1 MRIIIPKE
9 SYPLEKRI
17 MLLPDAVKRLVQA
30 GHDVFV
36 QSEAAMGIHISDEA
50 YVGAGAKILSDAES
64 LYGLADLVVKLKA
77 PSPEEFSLMHDAIL
91 FSMFHSEQ
99 NPSHIYYAGRQ
110 GLTVVEMESIRD
122 NKNERIVD
130 QTDITGQEGV
140 YYALRHR
147 QKIPDDMKALIL
159 GYGSVSRGAINACAR
174 LGMRIKILRKKEF
187 PYLSEHL
194 KDTDLLI
201 NGISWP
207 KKYRDEKRY
216 LVTREDIQRSATGM
230 IVLDLSVDFP
240 NPIETIHPTTYAHP
254 YYIEEDHVHISI
266 YGYPGLV
273 PVTSSNMYSQR
284 VEPLVFL
291 IANNG
296 GLERIKEQGDLGKYV
311 ERAIVD
317 PKRLNWRQ
325 YAPAHADVGSNI
337 E

>member
-1 MRIIIPKE
+1 MIISIPKE
-9 SYPLEKRI
+9 SHPLEKRV
-17 MLLPDAVKRLVQA
+17 MLLPDAVKRLIQA
-30 GHDVFV
+30 GHRILV
-36 QSEAAMGIHISDEA
+36 QTEAAVGIRISDEEYA
-50 YVGAGAKILSDAES
+50 GAGAEILSDAES
-64 LYGLADLVVKLKA
+64 LYSLAELVVKLKV
-77 PSPEEFSLMHDAIL
+77 PSPEEFSLMHDTIL

-99 NPSHIYYAGRQ
+99 NPDHVYYAGRQ

-130 QTDITGQEGV
+130 QTDITGKAGV
-140 YYALRHR
+140 YYALRHC
-147 QKIPDDMKALIL
+147 QKMPDEMKALIL
-159 GYGSVSRGAINACAR
+159 GYGSVSRGAIDACAK

-207 KKYRDEKRY
+207 KECREEKRY
-216 LVTREDIQRSATGM
+216 LVTREDIRISATGM

-240 NPIETIHPTTYAHP
+240 NPIETVHPTTYAHP
-254 YYIEEDHVHISI
+254 YYIEEDRVHISI

-273 PVTSSNMYSQR
+273 PVTSSRIYSQR
-284 VEPLVFL
+284 VEPLVLL

-296 GLERIKEQGDLGKYV
+296 GLEQIREQGNIGTYIEK
-311 ERAIVD
+311 AIVD
-317 PKRLNWRQ
+317 PTRLNWRQ
-325 YAPAHADVGSNI
+325 YAPTHADTGSNI